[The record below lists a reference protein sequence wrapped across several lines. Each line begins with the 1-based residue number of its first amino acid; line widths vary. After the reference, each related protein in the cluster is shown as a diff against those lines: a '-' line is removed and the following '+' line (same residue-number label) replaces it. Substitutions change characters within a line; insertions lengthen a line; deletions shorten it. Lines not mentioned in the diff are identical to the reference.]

1 MGVIGAG
8 LWGEAHA
15 KIFATHHRSRLVGI
29 CDLDLERATRL
40 AEKFGV
46 PAFQDV
52 DELLATP
59 GLDAVGIATP
69 DFAHR
74 DPVIAAA
81 EAGKH
86 ILVEKPLATTR
97 ADVAAIREAV
107 ERTGMRLMVDFHSRW
122 SPAIVATKG
131 SIDRGELGGLVSS
144 YFRLNDTISV
154 PQNMLKWADRSSIL
168 WFLGSHAVDTLR
180 WLSGSEVQR
189 AYVRSRSGVL
199 TALGV
204 DVPDTYHSILEFEN
218 GMLATLE
225 NCWILPNTH
234 PNVNDIKLNVL
245 GDRGMID
252 IDLSNHGV
260 LQRFLPDRYDHP
272 DVFVKQD
279 IHGKPT
285 GFAYEAIRD
294 FVDRLADDQPF
305 ITDLHDGVNGALTI
319 LAMLEAAASE
329 GPVQVQLSA
338 A

>member
-1 MGVIGAG
+1 M
-8 LWGEAHA
+8 WGEAHA

-29 CDLDLERATRL
+29 CDLDLDKATRL

-46 PAFQDV
+46 PAFEDV
-52 DELLATP
+52 YDLLEVP
-59 GLDAVGIATP
+59 DLDAVGIATP

-74 DPVIAAA
+74 DPVFAAA

-86 ILVEKPLATTR
+86 ILVEKPLATSR
-97 ADVAAIREAV
+97 EDVAAISEVVR
-107 ERTGMRLMVDFHSRW
+107 RTGVRLMVDFHSRW
-122 SPAIVATKG
+122 SPAIVSVKG
-131 SIDRGELGGLVSS
+131 SIDRDELGRLVST

-154 PQNMLKWADRSSIL
+154 PQHMLKWADQSSIL

-180 WLSGSEVQR
+180 WLSGSEVHR

-199 TALGV
+199 TAMGV

-218 GMLATLE
+218 GLLATLE

-245 GDRGMID
+245 GERGMID

-260 LQRFLPDRYDHP
+260 LQRFLSDRYDHP

-279 IHGKPT
+279 IHGKPM
-285 GFAYEAIRD
+285 GFAFEAIRD
-294 FVDRLADDQPF
+294 FVDRLADDEPF
-305 ITDLHDGVNGALTI
+305 ITDLDDGVNGALTI
-319 LAMLEAAASE
+319 LAMLEAAESD
-329 GPVQVQLSA
+329 GPVQVQLLGA
-338 A
+338 